1 MLVQYWPFQS
11 YSMFCCNGE
20 AISTRFRIRT
30 SHSKIETYDE
40 SYYQGASISVSL
52 VKKHYGNQDPWKSVA
67 GEDRSGRLGK
77 ATDLFEASG
86 HYYHE
91 QFMESFS
98 STYYSKSDYD
108 RAWSSQEWKGEATT
122 YDRSGRLENFLE
134 NGTTSSTD
142 HEEILLD
149 GTAQPVRYGE
159 PLRDRSGRLGNINF
173 KKWQTLTT
181 FIMGSDP
188 TELECL

>member
-1 MLVQYWPFQS
+1 M
-11 YSMFCCNGE
+11 
-20 AISTRFRIRT
+20 
-30 SHSKIETYDE
+30 
-40 SYYQGASISVSL
+40 SL

-77 ATDLFEASG
+77 ETDLFEASA

-91 QFMESFS
+91 QFIESFS

-134 NGTTSSTD
+134 NGTTSS
-142 HEEILLD
+142 I
-149 GTAQPVRYGE
+149 
-159 PLRDRSGRLGNINF
+159 
-173 KKWQTLTT
+173 
-181 FIMGSDP
+181 
-188 TELECL
+188 